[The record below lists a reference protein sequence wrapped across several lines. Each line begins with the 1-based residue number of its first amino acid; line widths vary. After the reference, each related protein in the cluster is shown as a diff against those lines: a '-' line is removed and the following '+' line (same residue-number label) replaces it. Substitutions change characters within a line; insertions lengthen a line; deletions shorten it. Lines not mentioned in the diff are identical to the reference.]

1 MANNNT
7 AGYGCRQAMT
17 VGNTPATGGQSEFIV
32 QGGGSPGATVAIFKG
47 APVAMQ
53 TAAGVPGTL
62 GYIQDQTAALMTDGV
77 VGGNTWAM
85 NTANT
90 NGSLGVFNGA
100 SFVDA
105 NGKPTWANGLAA
117 AQTSSVDY
125 NTGSNNITAYVNT
138 NPHQEYTARADAAVV
153 VGSFNTTTNLGFNLN
168 DAGAGVDGQ
177 SDCTLDIGGVATTGV
192 IHYMWKLVRSANVE
206 DQKDLTA
213 AGADI
218 VISYNPQ
225 SNAYQA

>member
-1 MANNNT
+1 
-7 AGYGCRQAMT
+7 MT

-32 QGGGSPGATVAIFKG
+32 QGGAAPGATVAIFKG

-53 TAAGVPGTL
+53 TAAGGAGTL
-62 GYIQDQTAALMTDGV
+62 GYIQDQTAAAMTDGI
-77 VGGNTWAM
+77 VGGNTWAK

-105 NGKPTWANGLAA
+105 NGKPTWTNGLAA

-125 NTGSNNITAYVNT
+125 NTGSNNIIAYVNT
-138 NPHQEYTARADAAVV
+138 NPQQEYVARADAAVV
-153 VGSFNTTTNLGFNLN
+153 IGSFNTLTNTGFNLN

-177 SDCTLDIGGVATTGV
+177 SDCTLDISGVATTGV
-192 IHYMWKLVRSANVE
+192 AHYMWKLVRSANVE

-225 SNAYQA
+225 SNAYLA

>member
-1 MANNNT
+1 MANNST
-7 AGYGCRQAMT
+7 GGYGCRQAMT
-17 VGNTPATGGQSEFIV
+17 VGNTPATGGQSEFVV
-32 QGGGSPGATVAIFKG
+32 QGGGSPGATIAIFKG

-62 GYIQDQTAALMTDGV
+62 GYIQDQTAALMTDGI
-77 VGGNTWAM
+77 VGGNTWAH

-105 NGKPTWANGLAA
+105 NGKPTWTNGLAA

-125 NTGSNNITAYVNT
+125 NTGSNDITAYVNT
-138 NPHQEYTARADAAVV
+138 NPTQEYVARADAAVV

-192 IHYMWKLVRSANVE
+192 ANYMWKLVRSADVE
-206 DQKDLTA
+206 DQKDLSA

-218 VISYNPQ
+218 IVSYNPQ
-225 SNAYQA
+225 SNAYLA